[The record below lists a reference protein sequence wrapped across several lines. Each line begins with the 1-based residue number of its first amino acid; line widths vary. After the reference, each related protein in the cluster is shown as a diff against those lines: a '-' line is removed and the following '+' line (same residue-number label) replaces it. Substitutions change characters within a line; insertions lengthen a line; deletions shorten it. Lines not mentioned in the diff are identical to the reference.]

1 MATKAKTAGNTSS
14 ATARPLEDLFSK
26 GVQLMN
32 AGKPAEAVAA
42 FQQLES
48 EASAQGQVGM
58 ARSARIRI
66 TAMGGR
72 EDKGEPKDVSPEMSA
87 LIRLNRQEP
96 DEALK
101 FIEKAL
107 KTHAG
112 DAKLHYL
119 KAIALAQKG
128 EVEASA
134 SALETA
140 LQSDANLV
148 HLFRSERDFDQVRG
162 QAPFASFELA

>member
-1 MATKAKTAGNTSS
+1 MATKAKTAGSTSS
-14 ATARPLEDLFSK
+14 AADRPLEDLFSK

-32 AGKPAEAVAA
+32 AGKPAEAIAA

-48 EASAQGQVGM
+48 EASAQGQVAM

-66 TAMGGR
+66 MALR
-72 EDKGEPKDVSPEMSA
+72 ERQDQEESKDVSSEMSA

-107 KTHAG
+107 KTRGG
-112 DAKLHYL
+112 DVKLHYL

-128 EVEASA
+128 EAEASA
-134 SALETA
+134 AALGIA